1 MRRLTIQDI
10 PTAVEIYHLHPE
22 LGTSEIK
29 KLFGCSSSSA
39 TRLKAEVRK
48 QQKEKGILSHSDTLV
63 NTKLAFEVWG
73 FNISELEKHLLRYQK
88 IQKGMTT

>member
-10 PTAVEIYHLHPE
+10 PTAVEIYHRHPE
-22 LGTSEIK
+22 LGTPEVK

-73 FNISELEKHLLRYQK
+73 FNIAELERHLLRYQK